1 MAPVPPDTGTPTG
14 TVSVIIS
21 DDGPTL
27 VGTLDASGQA
37 QVSIDNLSVTTHQV
51 IAVYNGDANFN
62 PSASGLLDQV
72 VSAAPTTTVVTAS
85 PDPSVC
91 GESVELC
98 ATVTIDPPG
107 SGTPT
112 GTVTF
117 TGPGGLNE
125 TTALDASGTA
135 CVTTTVLATGTV
147 TATYNGDGCAAVS
160 SGSTD
165 VTVDEAS
172 TTTVVTVSPDP
183 SVCAASR
190 WTCVRR

>member
-1 MAPVPPDTGTPTG
+1 
-14 TVSVIIS
+14 
-21 DDGPTL
+21 
-27 VGTLDASGQA
+27 
-37 QVSIDNLSVTTHQV
+37 SIDNLSVTTHQV

-117 TGPGGLNE
+117 TGP
-125 TTALDASGTA
+125 
-135 CVTTTVLATGTV
+135 
-147 TATYNGDGCAAVS
+147 
-160 SGSTD
+160 
-165 VTVDEAS
+165 
-172 TTTVVTVSPDP
+172 
-183 SVCAASR
+183 
-190 WTCVRR
+190 